1 MVGVAMSTALSLP
14 PKVALLIPLLGS
26 DQDGEVLGAV
36 RAIERTLKAA
46 GCDWH
51 DLVKVITSPP
61 IAPVQPQPADMVRT
75 PHDVAKWCARYA
87 SRLSDR
93 ERVFVHDMVGRLVW
107 NGTATEKQSAWL
119 RAIYVRLRR
128 EVGQ

>member
-1 MVGVAMSTALSLP
+1 MSAALSLP
-14 PKVALLIPLLGS
+14 PKVVLLIPMLGS
-26 DQDGEVLGAV
+26 DQDGEVIGAA
-36 RAIERTLKAA
+36 RAIERTLKAV

-51 DLVKVITSPP
+51 DLVKIITSPP
-61 IAPVQPQPADMVRT
+61 VAPVQPQPAEPVRT
-75 PHDVAKWCARYA
+75 QYDVAAWCARYA

-93 ERVFVHDMVGRLVW
+93 ERVFVNDMVGRLVW

>member
-1 MVGVAMSTALSLP
+1 MSTALSLP

-26 DQDGEVLGAV
+26 NQDGEVLGAA

-51 DLVKVITSPP
+51 DLVKFIAAPP
-61 IAPVQPQPADMVRT
+61 VTPIDRQSTETVRT
-75 PHDVAKWCARYA
+75 AFEVAKWCAA
-87 SRLSDR
+87 HVARLSDR
-93 ERVFVHDMVGRLVW
+93 ERVFVNDMTSRLMW

-128 EVGQ
+128 ETGQ